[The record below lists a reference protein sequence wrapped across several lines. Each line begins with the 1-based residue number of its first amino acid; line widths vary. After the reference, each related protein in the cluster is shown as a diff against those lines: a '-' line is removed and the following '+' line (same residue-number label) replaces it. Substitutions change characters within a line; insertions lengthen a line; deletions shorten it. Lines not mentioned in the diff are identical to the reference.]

1 MEIKTFDTY
10 LTELCDNFDSLI
22 APRTMA
28 RSNTNIIYLM
38 FKAVAKGFEIINNV
52 CVALSNKFNPALCST
67 EDLDSIASMVGTKR
81 LEGSATGLRIT
92 ATNEGETAKTL
103 LAGTYTYSYDD
114 DLKFTF
120 TLLADVAIP
129 AGSYARFIA
138 MSNTIGQYIVTEQ
151 PSITVE
157 ANVAIPDE
165 ITFSCL
171 NNTNLLG
178 RSAETDI
185 AFRNRILTG
194 YTGQDSVVE
203 LENTLKNLPYL
214 FDCKVVFNNTS
225 SEAVY
230 DGITVPP
237 FYAVIFYSG
246 DARNEIADIIA
257 DKLICPTVQATG
269 SVEVTYTNDTL
280 TSGSQ
285 SYYLVPF
292 GRTEFGVE
300 IKYKI
305 NLQFLSEEEAQ
316 TEITKACNAVFSGE
330 VHSFDYITE
339 DDFYNIIAELNL
351 AGFLT
356 LDITLLYSGEPVSY
370 ISVPAS
376 RIPSHNSISF
386 VRVEV

>member
-92 ATNEGETAKTL
+92 ATNEDETAKTL

-120 TLLADVAIP
+120 TLLADVTIP

-194 YTGQDSVVE
+194 YNGQDSVVE

-269 SVEVTYTNDTL
+269 SVEVTYANDTL

-316 TEITKACNAVFSGE
+316 TAITKACNAVFSGE
-330 VHSFDYITE
+330 AHSFDYITE

-376 RIPSHNSISF
+376 RIPSLNSISF